1 MSSLPCSSE
10 IAHAEDYRRRHA
22 SPRPLQSGRR
32 LVNHPPQGMCFLCH
46 REPVLP
52 GQSFGLQ
59 CSIASDLSWVEG
71 QKLADIA
78 RMA

>member
-10 IAHAEDYRRRHA
+10 IAHAEDYDRRHG
-22 SPRPLQSGRR
+22 SPRPRIRSGEF
-32 LVNHPPQGMCFLCH
+32 HPPQGMCFLCH

-59 CSIASDLSWVEG
+59 CSIAADLSWVEG
-71 QKLADIA
+71 QKLAEIA
-78 RMA
+78 RMM